1 MYCPKCGAGNLNS
14 ARTCSSCGH
23 ALTNSPATKAAPH
36 PKRSKMAVSSF
47 LLGILGSLFSVLILM
62 QSKMPGSTVF
72 VILHLL
78 FSFLGGIAIILG
90 IVGLVIIVRSRGQM
104 KGRSLAVAG
113 IAVPA
118 IMLFVLLKWPPVW
131 RSGPHGPRFTQK
143 HQFHMIDVSLEMFR
157 AEFDGYPPSDALD
170 PISRQYC
177 GAMKLA
183 EALMGQ
189 NVKGVYPYLK
199 GFHPDSIFRSDGQD
213 GFGRDLYP
221 VNPPDDNL
229 KARTEPYLPLDRAYA
244 YELQDLY
251 ANTAG
256 FKKDSIVLCD
266 VYSRVR
272 HRGTGKRVGMPV
284 LYYKADTSKTAHSL
298 DNPDDPN
305 NIYNYRDNHTLVGLG
320 VPWDP
325 NEKHPLFTDPEIF
338 YKMTSDYKATAQSKP
353 YRAYSFILISAGYD
367 GLYGTKD
374 DIVNSAIRWRPK

>member
-1 MYCPKCGAGNLNS
+1 MCCPKCGAGNLKS

-36 PKRSKMAVSSF
+36 SKRSKMAVSSF
-47 LLGILGSLFSVLILM
+47 LLGILSSLFFVLILM
-62 QSKMPGSTVF
+62 QTKFLGPKGPE
-72 VILHLL
+72 ILSLW
-78 FSFLGGIAIILG
+78 FSLLGGIVAIILG
-90 IVGLVIIVRSRGQM
+90 IVGLVIIVRSHGQM
-104 KGRSLAVAG
+104 KGRSLAIAG

-118 IMLFVLLKWPPVW
+118 VMCFVLLKWPPVR
-131 RSGPHGPRFTQK
+131 RSPPHSTQK
-143 HQFHMIDVSLEMFR
+143 NQFHSIDIALELFR
-157 AEFDGYPPSDALD
+157 AEFDGFPPSDALD

-183 EALMGQ
+183 EAMMGQ
-189 NVKGVYPYLK
+189 DLL

-213 GFGRDLYP
+213 GSGRDLYP
-221 VNPPDDNL
+221 VKPHEDNL
-229 KARTEPYLPLDRAYA
+229 KARKEHYLPLENANA

-266 VYSRVR
+266 VYARVR
-272 HRGTGKRVGMPV
+272 HRGTGKRMGMPV

-305 NIYNYRDNHTLVGLG
+305 NIYNYRDNHALLGLG
-320 VPWDP
+320 VPWNP
-325 NEKHPLFTDPEIF
+325 NARHPLFTDPKIF

-353 YRAYSFILISAGYD
+353 YRSDSFILLSAGYD

-374 DIVNSAIRWRPK
+374 DIFNFDK

>member
-1 MYCPKCGAGNLNS
+1 MHCPKCGTENLDDAKS
-14 ARTCSSCGH
+14 CSSCGH
-23 ALTNSPATKAAPH
+23 ALTNSPATKATPH

-47 LLGILGSLFSVLILM
+47 LLGILGSLFYVLILM
-62 QSKMPGSTVF
+62 QTKFPGPTVPESLS
-72 VILHLL
+72 IL
-78 FSFLGGIAIILG
+78 FSLLGGILAIILG
-90 IVGLVIIVRSRGQM
+90 IVGLVIIVRSRGQF
-104 KGRSLAVAG
+104 KGIGFAITG

-118 IMLFVLLKWPPVW
+118 VMLLVLLRWPPVW
-131 RSGPHGPRFTQK
+131 RSPPRFTQK
-143 HQFHMIDVSLEMFR
+143 HQFHSIDVALEFFSY
-157 AEFDGYPPSDALD
+157 EFDGYPPSDALD

-199 GFHPDSIFRSDGQD
+199 GFHQDSIFRSDGQD

-221 VNPPDDNL
+221 VNPPEDNL
-229 KARTEPYLPLDRAYA
+229 KARKEPYLQLEHANA

-266 VYSRVR
+266 VYTRVR
-272 HRGTGKRVGMPV
+272 SRGTGKRVGMPV

-305 NIYNYRDNHTLVGLG
+305 NIYNYRDNHTLLGLG

-325 NEKHPLFTDPEIF
+325 NEKHPLFTNPKIF
-338 YKMTSDYKATAQSKP
+338 YEMTKNKKVKTKSSP
-353 YRAYSFILISAGYD
+353 HRADSFILISAGYD

-374 DIVNSAIRWRPK
+374 DIVNFAI